1 MISVFIADDHTI
13 IREGLAQLLGRHP
26 DLSVVGTGAEGR
38 ESLQGILALRPDVA
52 VVDISMPGM
61 NGLEIADQLAAAPA
75 PVAVVILS
83 MHSSPEFVFRALEV
97 GAKGYLQ
104 KESAASEIVHAI
116 RTVHGGR
123 RYLGTKIARMVADQV
138 PRPAG
143 DNPLELLSRREREI
157 LQLVAEGHS
166 SARIGKTLHLSPKTI
181 DTYRSRLTHKLGL
194 GDIPALVKF
203 AIQHGLISL
212 DN

>member
-1 MISVFIADDHTI
+1 VISVFIADDHTI
-13 IREGLAQLLGRHP
+13 IREGLAQLLGRYP
-26 DLSVVGTGAEGR
+26 DFSVLGTSADGR
-38 ESLQGILALRPDVA
+38 ESLQQILALRPDVA

-61 NGLEIADQLAAAPA
+61 NGLEIADQLASAPV

-104 KESAASEIVHAI
+104 KESAASEIVDAI

-123 RYLGTKIARMVADQV
+123 RYLGTKIARMVADQL
-138 PRPAG
+138 PRLSG
-143 DNPLELLSRREREI
+143 ENPLALLSRREREI

-166 SARIGKTLHLSPKTI
+166 SARIGTLLHLSPKTI
-181 DTYRSRLTHKLGL
+181 DTYRSRLMHKLGL
-194 GDIPALVKF
+194 GDVPALVKF

-212 DN
+212 D